1 MKNIKKRTKV
11 FIGTLVI
18 ISTFFI
24 GSVLGSEVLLV
35 FKGTSTID
43 DAKKLIQ
50 ELTQNRNTIIDE
62 YNKLDKVAT
71 DEIKSLEGDI
81 NSKEV
86 TIQTLTQEKETLTE
100 KITILENSNNNTQEI
115 EQLKKELGDKDK
127 EIQKWKDDRD
137 RAYKEKWE
145 LEQEKN
151 NEISNIKSEKD
162 KINSE
167 NDKLKDE
174 LTKANNKCNE
184 LQTVIDNT
192 DSKLKEFEE
201 SKLIKKEN

>member
-35 FKGTSTID
+35 FTGTSTID
-43 DAKKLIQ
+43 KAKELIQ
-50 ELTQNRNTIIDE
+50 ELIQDRNIIIDE
-62 YNKLDKVAT
+62 YNKLDTVAT
-71 DEIKSLEGDI
+71 EKIKGLGDDI

-86 TIQTLTQEKETLTE
+86 IIKTLTQDKETLTE
-100 KITILENSNNNTQEI
+100 KITILESTNSNNTQEI
-115 EQLKKELGDKDK
+115 EQLRKELDDKDK

-137 RAYKEKWE
+137 KAYKEKWE

-174 LTKANNKCNE
+174 LTKANDKCNE
-184 LQTVIDNT
+184 LQEVIDNVE
-192 DSKLKEFEE
+192 LKEF
-201 SKLIKKEN
+201 KKSELVED

>member
-35 FKGTSTID
+35 FTGTSTID
-43 DAKKLIQ
+43 EAKKLIQ
-50 ELTQNRNTIIDE
+50 ELTQDRNTIIDE
-62 YNKLDKVAT
+62 YNKLDSNAT
-71 DEIKSLEGDI
+71 EKIESLKSEL

-86 TIQTLTQEKETLTE
+86 TIQTLTQEKETLTK
-100 KITILENSNNNTQEI
+100 KIIVLENSNSNNTQEI
-115 EQLKKELGDKDK
+115 EQLKKELDDKDK

-137 RAYKEKWE
+137 KAYKEKWE

-174 LTKANNKCNE
+174 LRKANDKCNE
-184 LQTVIDNT
+184 LQDVIDGIE
-192 DSKLKEFEE
+192 LKEFEK
-201 SKLIKKEN
+201 SKLAD

>member
-35 FKGTSTID
+35 FKGTNTID
-43 DAKKLIQ
+43 KAKELIQ
-50 ELTQNRNTIIDE
+50 ELIQDRNTIIDE
-62 YNKLDKVAT
+62 YNELDTVAT
-71 DEIKSLEGDI
+71 NEIKSLEDDI

-86 TIQTLTQEKETLTE
+86 TIQTLTQEKGTLTE
-100 KITILENSNNNTQEI
+100 KIIVLENSNSNNTQEI
-115 EQLKKELGDKDK
+115 EQLKKELDDKDK

-137 RAYKEKWE
+137 RAYLEKWL

-151 NEISNIKSEKD
+151 KEISNIKSEKD
-162 KINSE
+162 KVNNE
-167 NDKLKDE
+167 NDRLKDE
-174 LTKANNKCNE
+174 LTKANDKCNE
-184 LQTVIDNT
+184 LQEVIENVE
-192 DSKLKEFEE
+192 LKEFNE
-201 SKLIKKEN
+201 SELTKKEN

>member
-35 FKGTSTID
+35 FKGTNTID
-43 DAKKLIQ
+43 KAKELIQ
-50 ELTQNRNTIIDE
+50 DLIERNNTITDE
-62 YNKLDKVAT
+62 YNKLDSNAT
-71 DEIKSLEGDI
+71 EKIKGLGDDI

-86 TIQTLTQEKETLTE
+86 IIKTLTQDKETLTE
-100 KITILENSNNNTQEI
+100 KITILESTNSNNTQEI
-115 EQLKKELGDKDK
+115 EQLRKELDDKDK

-137 RAYKEKWE
+137 KAYKEKWE

-174 LTKANNKCNE
+174 LRKANDKCNE
-184 LQTVIDNT
+184 LQEVIDNVE
-192 DSKLKEFEE
+192 LKEF
-201 SKLIKKEN
+201 KKSELVED